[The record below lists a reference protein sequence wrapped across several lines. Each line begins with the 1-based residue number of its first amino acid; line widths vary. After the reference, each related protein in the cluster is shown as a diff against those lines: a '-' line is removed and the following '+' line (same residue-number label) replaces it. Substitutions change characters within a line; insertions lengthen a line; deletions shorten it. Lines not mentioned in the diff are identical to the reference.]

1 MSGLV
6 QAFQEF
12 RQTSKI
18 NNGIIDW
25 CRKTDKFQL
34 SVYCLE
40 KDINIVKE
48 KKRLLSLV
56 RKHGV
61 SWGGTSESHPELEEI
76 MSIWPNYASTYT
88 FTF

>member
-25 CRKTDKFQL
+25 CRKTDKIQL
-34 SVYCLE
+34 SICCLE

-48 KKRLLSLV
+48 KKE
-56 RKHGV
+56 G
-61 SWGGTSESHPELEEI
+61 
-76 MSIWPNYASTYT
+76 
-88 FTF
+88 F

>member
-25 CRKTDKFQL
+25 CRKIDKIQL
-34 SVYCLE
+34 RIYCLE

-48 KKRLLSLV
+48 KK
-56 RKHGV
+56 K
-61 SWGGTSESHPELEEI
+61 
-76 MSIWPNYASTYT
+76 T
-88 FTF
+88 FNSCSKTWSFMGWNLGKPP